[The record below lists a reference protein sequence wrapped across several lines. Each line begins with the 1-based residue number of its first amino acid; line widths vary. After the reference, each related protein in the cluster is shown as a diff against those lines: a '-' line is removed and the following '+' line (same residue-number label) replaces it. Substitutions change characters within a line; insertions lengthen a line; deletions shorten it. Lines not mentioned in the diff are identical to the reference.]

1 MGYMEKYQEWI
12 DNPFFDEETRKELI
26 AIKDDEKEI
35 ESRFYKDLEFGTAG
49 LRGVIGAGTNR
60 MNKYTVRKATQG
72 LAISIL
78 KTGRDFADKGV
89 VIAYDSRHMSKEF
102 AFEAALT
109 LIANGIKAYVFDE
122 LRPTP
127 ELSFAVRYLKTAAG
141 IVITASHNPKQYNGY
156 KVYWDDGGQ
165 LPPKDSDRVL
175 ADIASVKDIAG
186 IEIAD
191 YDESI
196 DNGMLKIIGK
206 EIDDAYINSLKTLS
220 VNVDELKE
228 TAKGMKIVYTPFHGA
243 GYKLV
248 TRVLDETGFKNVI
261 SVPEQVA
268 PDGEFP
274 TVVSPNPEEKAAF
287 KLAIELSE
295 KVEADLTLGTDP
307 DSDRVGVVVKN
318 ENGEYFVLEGNQT
331 GLLLVDYILS
341 QRTAKGTMP
350 KNPYCISTIVSSNLT
365 EVICKHFGVEY
376 MNVLTGFKFFGE
388 KIHMYDDNGLKNYI
402 AGFEESY
409 GYLIGTFVRDK
420 DAVVACMMI
429 AEMAAFYKE
438 KGMTLYD
445 ALQALYE
452 KYGFFCERTI
462 AFTLTGL
469 EGVKIIKNAMNTL
482 RENPPARFG
491 NIDVAALR
499 DYKTCKRKDLKTGE
513 ITDID
518 SYRSDVLYFEIND
531 TDWFCIRPSGTEP
544 KIKVYLGVARAS
556 KTEAEAAREELV
568 KNVISVID
576 PLLGK

>member
-1 MGYMEKYQEWI
+1 MSYMEKYKEWLE
-12 DNPFFDEETRKELI
+12 NPFFDAETKAELLGI
-26 AIKDDEKEI
+26 QEDEKEI

-78 KTGRDFADKGV
+78 KTGKEFADKGV

-109 LIANGIKAYVFDE
+109 LNANGIKAYVFDA

-127 ELSFAVRYLKTAAG
+127 ELSFAVRHLQTAAG

-175 ADIASVKDIAG
+175 ADIASVKNIAG

-196 DNGMLKIIGK
+196 QNGLLTIIGK
-206 EIDDAYINSLKTLS
+206 EVDDAYLNSLKTLS
-220 VNVDELKE
+220 INVDELQDV
-228 TAKGMKIVYTPFHGA
+228 AKDLKIVYTPFHGA

-248 TRVLDETGFKNVI
+248 TRILEETGFHNVT
-261 SVPEQVA
+261 SVPEQIE

-287 KLAIELSE
+287 KLAIALSE
-295 KVEADLTLGTDP
+295 QIDADLTLGTDP
-307 DSDRVGVVVKN
+307 DSDRVGVVVKD

-331 GLLLVDYILS
+331 GLLLADYILS
-341 QRTAKGTMP
+341 QRTEKGTMP
-350 KNPYCISTIVSSNLT
+350 ENPYCISTIVSSNLT

-388 KIHMYDDNGLKNYI
+388 KIHQYDDNGLKNYVM
-402 AGFEESY
+402 GFEESF

-420 DAVVACMMI
+420 DAVVACMML
-429 AEMAAFYKE
+429 AEMAAFYKK

-445 ALQALYE
+445 ALQSLYA
-452 KYGFFCERTI
+452 KYGYCFERTI
-462 AFTLTGL
+462 AFTLEGL
-469 EGVKIIKNAMNTL
+469 DGIATISNAMTTL
-482 RENPPARFG
+482 RTNPPANFG
-491 NIDVAALR
+491 EVKIAALR
-499 DYKTCKRKDLKTGE
+499 DYQNCKRTDLATGE
-513 ITDID
+513 VTDVD
-518 SYRSDVLYFEIND
+518 SHKSNVLYFEVNE

-544 KIKVYLGVARAS
+544 KIKVYLGVARNTKA
-556 KTEAEAAREELV
+556 EAEQAREHLIE
-568 KNVISVID
+568 NVMGVIR